1 MIRWKTL
8 PWVLGVALLAVSL
21 VAARLNTDPTSHGG
35 GGGPAAQSTTA
46 PVGGLTVIGTVGTLP
61 DVLALN
67 PPGVLGM
74 PALMV
79 KKVHV
84 KEGATVAAGDLLVEF
99 DDSAVADKVKQA
111 ESAVIAA
118 QWTAE
123 EAAKKR
129 DDHKLQIDKA
139 ELGVKKAETELRL
152 ATEARDRISEVLE
165 KTFSLKLPG
174 MDRPP
179 NEEEKAQRRRE
190 HMELFKAESAIEL
203 ARIAVDNAKLDRKR
217 LDNDPVEAEVQAANA
232 QVALRQAQV
241 AEAKAV
247 VESFKLKAQ
256 LAGTVEQI
264 TVAEGMTLGPAA
276 RSPLMYLIPN
286 GPRVVRA
293 EVEAE
298 FAHKI
303 DGFVGKPVTIRAGD
317 KFNDTY
323 AGVARR
329 ASGAFLPKRFGGDSL
344 VSSTPRSVECTIDV
358 TDPAPP
364 GKPPLRPGQPVRVEF
379 GQ

>member
-21 VAARLNTDPTSHGG
+21 VAARLNTEPTSHGG
-35 GGGPAAQSTTA
+35 GPAAQPTTA
-46 PVGGLTVIGTVGTLP
+46 PVGGMTVIGTVGTLP

-67 PPGVLGM
+67 APGVLGM
-74 PALMV
+74 PAVTV

-84 KEGATVAAGDLLVEF
+84 KEGATVAVGDVLVEF
-99 DDSAVADKVKQA
+99 DDAAFAPKIAQA
-111 ESAVIAA
+111 EHLLTVA
-118 QWTAE
+118 QWQAD
-123 EAAKKR
+123 EATKKR
-129 DDHKLQIDKA
+129 DDHKLLVEKA
-139 ELGVKKAETELRL
+139 DLAVKKAETELRL
-152 ATEARDRISEVLE
+152 ATEARDRISEALE
-165 KTFSLKLPG
+165 KTFTLKLPG

-179 NEEEKAQRRRE
+179 NEEEKVQRRRE
-190 HMELFKAESAIEL
+190 NLDLLKAEGAIEL
-203 ARIAVDNAKLDRKR
+203 ARIAVDNAKIDRKR
-217 LDNDPVEAEVQAANA
+217 LDNDPVEAEVQQANA
-232 QVALRQAQV
+232 QVAIRQAQV
-241 AEAKAV
+241 GEAKAV

-256 LAGTVEQI
+256 MAGTVEQI
-264 TVAEGMTLGPAA
+264 TVAEGMTLGPAT
-276 RSPLMYLIPN
+276 RTPVMYLIPN

-303 DGFVGKPVTIRAGD
+303 DAFVGKPVTIRAGD

-344 VSSTPRSVECTIDV
+344 VNSPPRSLECTIDV